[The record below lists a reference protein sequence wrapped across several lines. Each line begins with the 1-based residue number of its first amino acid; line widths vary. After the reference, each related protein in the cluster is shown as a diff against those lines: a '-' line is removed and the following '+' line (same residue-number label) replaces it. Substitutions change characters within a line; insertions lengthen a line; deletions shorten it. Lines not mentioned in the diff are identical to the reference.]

1 LAVENNH
8 PKKTGGG
15 KRCCGILSPF
25 QIVGETEKRRS
36 TKPFTGTRKSLLIFT
51 GPWFENGDKF
61 TLQQHMSSGPGY
73 YEGELYNIIRNGR
86 GVPAVPLVVIGVDV

>member
-25 QIVGETEKRRS
+25 QIVGETEKRQS
-36 TKPFTGTRKSLLIFT
+36 TKPFTGTRKSSLIFT
-51 GPWFENGDKF
+51 GPWFEKGDKF
-61 TLQQHMSSGPGY
+61 SLTLSGISSRLKVKVQKNCHSISDKLINSG
-73 YEGELYNIIRNGR
+73 
-86 GVPAVPLVVIGVDV
+86 